1 MLNVKR
7 DHLHCVALI
16 LEGLCSTRGCE
27 EIGCRYARM
36 RKIKR
41 PTLIYSWLAC
51 IQVRRRRFT
60 LTYRGDRRC
69 SVVAHAG
76 LLGGEAD
83 GSVLNAMPG
92 DGGELLRK
100 GETTIVVHGD

>member
-1 MLNVKR
+1 
-7 DHLHCVALI
+7 
-16 LEGLCSTRGCE
+16 
-27 EIGCRYARM
+27 M

-100 GETTIVVHGD
+100 GETTIVVHGDWTFGINVGRDVVRWLDECV